1 MIAHILRLT
10 GWEWYKLQR
19 RWMPWILLAVM
30 ILFNQVGFWGAY
42 VGYRTEA
49 FGPSFHTSIG
59 NDQDKVDIS
68 LTCADIRGGSVP
80 PEVEQLD
87 ERGRKQALEQIEVF
101 RTGSCA
107 GYEQNREGVQQGLS
121 FPYSIGFSLA
131 LSYVLW
137 IILITI
143 LAASAMGV
151 EYGWGTLRMALTKG
165 TGRWQFLAG
174 KILALVLMGAAGLV
188 VVSVTVSI
196 SSLIAALTLPTP
208 TPGEGAAL
216 AGAGEDRLEA
226 AVTFGRMLGKVLY
239 VFLPYMM
246 LALFFAVLTSSAATA
261 IAVTLTYRVVELI
274 FVPILAGQFDW
285 FQDIADYLPGPNV
298 SIWLRPEFQ
307 LGGVAEQASILRAFL
322 VLTAYLVIIGGATFA
337 LFQRRD
343 IAGAKGA

>member
-30 ILFNQVGFWGAY
+30 VLFNQVGFWGAY

-59 NDQDKVDIS
+59 NDDDKVDIS
-68 LTCADIRGGSVP
+68 FTCADIRGGHIP

-87 ERGRKQALEQIEVF
+87 EQGQKQALEQIETF
-101 RTGSCA
+101 RSGSCA
-107 GYEQNREGVQQGLS
+107 GYEQSRQGMRQGLM
-121 FPYSIGFSLA
+121 FPYSIGFSLGVSS
-131 LSYVLW
+131 LLW
-137 IILITI
+137 IMLII
-143 LAASAMGV
+143 VLAASAMGV

-165 TGRWQFLAG
+165 TGRWQFFTG

-188 VVSVTVSI
+188 IVAATVSI
-196 SSLIAALTLPTP
+196 SSLIAALTLPASV
-208 TPGEGAAL
+208 EGAAL
-216 AGAGEDRLEA
+216 ADSGEDRLEA
-226 AVTFGRMLGKVLY
+226 AVLFGRMLGKVLY
-239 VFLPYMM
+239 IFLPYIM

-261 IAVTLTYRVVELI
+261 IAVALTYRVIELI
-274 FVPILAGQFDW
+274 FIPILAGQFDW
-285 FQDIADYLPGPNV
+285 FQDIADYLLGPNV
-298 SIWLRPEFQ
+298 SIWLGPEFQ
-307 LGGVAEQASILRAFL
+307 LGNIDEQASVLRAFL
-322 VLTAYLVIIGGATFA
+322 VLTAYIVIIGGATFA

>member
-19 RWMPWILLAVM
+19 RWMPWILLGIM
-30 ILFNQVGFWGAY
+30 ILFNQVAFWGAY

-59 NDQDKVDIS
+59 DDQDKVDIS
-68 LTCADIRGGSVP
+68 LICADIRGGSIP

-87 ERGRKQALEQIEVF
+87 EQGRKQVLEQIEVF
-101 RTGSCA
+101 RTDTCA
-107 GYEQNREGVQQGLS
+107 AYEGNREVVRLGLT
-121 FPYSIGFSLA
+121 FPYSIGFSIA

-137 IILITI
+137 ILIII

-165 TGRWQFLAG
+165 TGRWQFFTG

-188 VVSVTVSI
+188 IVAATVSI
-196 SSLIAALTLPTP
+196 GSLIAALTLPA
-208 TPGEGAAL
+208 PGDGAAL
-216 AGAGEDRLEA
+216 AEAGEDWLEA
-226 AVTFGRMLGKVLY
+226 VVSFGRILGKVLY

-261 IAVTLTYRVVELI
+261 IAVTLTYYVIELI
-274 FVPILAGQFDW
+274 FVPILVRFDW
-285 FQDIADYLPGPNV
+285 FEAIADYLLGPNV
-298 SIWLRPEFQ
+298 SIWLSPEFP
-307 LGGVAEQASILRAFL
+307 LGDTDEQSSILRAFL

>member
-19 RWMPWILLAVM
+19 RWMPWILLAIM
-30 ILFNQVGFWGAY
+30 IILNQVVFWGAY

-68 LTCADIRGGSVP
+68 LTCADIRGGSIP
-80 PEVEQLD
+80 PEVEQLG
-87 ERGRKQALEQIEVF
+87 EQGRKQALEQIETF
-101 RTGSCA
+101 RSGSCA
-107 GYEQNREGVQQGLS
+107 GYEQNREGIQQGLS
-121 FPYSIGFSLA
+121 FPYRIGFSLA

-165 TGRWQFLAG
+165 TGRWQFLGG

-196 SSLIAALTLPTP
+196 SSLIAALTLPAP
-208 TPGEGAAL
+208 VEGAAL
-216 AGAGEDRLEA
+216 ADAGEEQLEA

-239 VFLPYMM
+239 IFLPYIM

-261 IAVTLTYRVVELI
+261 IAVALTYRVIELI
-274 FVPILAGQFDW
+274 FIPILALRFDW
-285 FQDIADYLPGPNV
+285 FQAIADYLLGPNV
-298 SIWLRPEFQ
+298 SIWLSPEFQ
-307 LGGVAEQASILRAFL
+307 LGDIDEQASILRAFL
-322 VLTAYLVIIGGATFA
+322 VLAAYIVIIGGATFA

>member
-19 RWMPWILLAVM
+19 RWMPWILLGIM
-30 ILFNQVGFWGAY
+30 ILFNQVAFWGAY

-49 FGPSFHTSIG
+49 FDPSFHTSIG
-59 NDQDKVDIS
+59 NDDEKVDIS
-68 LTCADIRGGSVP
+68 FTCADIRGGNVP
-80 PEVEQLD
+80 PEVAQLD
-87 ERGRKQALEQIEVF
+87 EQGRKQALEQIEVF
-101 RTGSCA
+101 RTDTCA
-107 GYEQNREGVQQGLS
+107 AYEGNREVVRLGLT
-121 FPYSIGFSLA
+121 FPYSIGFSLG
-131 LSYVLW
+131 LSYMLW
-137 IILITI
+137 IILIII

-165 TGRWQFLAG
+165 TGRWQFFTG

-188 VVSVTVSI
+188 IVAATVSI
-196 SSLIAALTLPTP
+196 GSLIAALTLPAP
-208 TPGEGAAL
+208 VEGAAL
-216 AGAGEDRLEA
+216 ADAGEEQLEA

-261 IAVTLTYRVVELI
+261 IAVTLTYRVVEWVFI
-274 FVPILAGQFDW
+274 PILAGQFDW
-285 FQDIADYLPGPNV
+285 FQDIADYLLGPNV
-298 SIWLRPEFQ
+298 SIWLSPEFQ
-307 LGGVAEQASILRAFL
+307 LGGVVEQASILRAFL
-322 VLTAYLVIIGGATFA
+322 VLAAYIVIIGGATFA